1 MPTLRKSAYCVSNL
15 ACLYHLVGARLHL
28 GQWIHFQWHMRVKSL
43 SGVRLFVSPWT
54 VAYQA
59 PPSMGFSRQEYWSGL
74 PFPSPGNLPDPGI
87 EPRSRLISGRR
98 FNLWATREAIWSKLP
113 FSLSTRCMGSW
124 NKVTSF
130 NSHALSTYH
139 VWSDLW
145 NMLHFI
151 VSDICFSCDPHNNSL
166 GLGMVEVVTSR
177 LGVPHLKDLIPDN
190 LRCSRCNNN
199 RCNNKSAQ

>member
-1 MPTLRKSAYCVSNL
+1 MYEVVKCHYYLFWGGGGRRNKIDAAHQFAQWCPTLCDPVDCSLPGSSL
-15 ACLYHLVGARLHL
+15 HGILQARVLE
-28 GQWIHFQWHMRVKSL
+28 W
-43 SGVRLFVSPWT
+43 
-54 VAYQA
+54 VAI
-59 PPSMGFSRQEYWSGL
+59 PFSRESSW
-74 PFPSPGNLPDPGI
+74 
-87 EPRSRLISGRR
+87 PRDWTQVSLISGRR
-98 FNLWATREAIWSKLP
+98 FNLWATREATWSKLP

-151 VSDICFSCDPHNNSL
+151 VSDICFLCEPHNNSL
-166 GLGMVEVVTSR
+166 GLGTVEVVTSR
-177 LGVPHLKDLIPDN
+177 LGVRHLRDLIPDD
-190 LRCSRCNNN
+190 LRCSQCNNN